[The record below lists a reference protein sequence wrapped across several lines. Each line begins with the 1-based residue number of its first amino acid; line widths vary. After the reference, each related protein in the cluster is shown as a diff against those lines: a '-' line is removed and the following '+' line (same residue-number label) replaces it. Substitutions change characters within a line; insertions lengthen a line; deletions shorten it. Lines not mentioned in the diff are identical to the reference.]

1 MKRVFSAVWKYLNK
15 ADIILISITLIASF
29 YGFILVYSATQ
40 GSGRTV
46 AVQIVSLAI
55 GIVGMVILSK
65 LDYHSMTASW
75 KYIAIAG
82 AVLLILP
89 LAIGSSRAGSLDKSW
104 IWIGKFTIQPSEFVK
119 LAFVLTFS
127 KHYDM
132 VREKIRSPRTVL
144 LLFLHGMAPI
154 AILILQKDMGMML
167 VYLLMLTFMMFAA
180 GVQLRYFAIICVG
193 LVAGAPLIWSK
204 ILGATQR
211 LRILALF
218 NPIKYASDAYQQVQG
233 RLAIGSGGL
242 YGYGLF
248 KGPETQGP
256 ASLLPEKQN
265 DMIFSVAGEELG
277 FIGCM
282 LILVIFTLL
291 LLRLIQIARNSK
303 DSLGSMI
310 VIGIF
315 ASFAVQMMI
324 NVGMVL
330 MVLPVIGISLPF
342 FSSGGSSVTS
352 CFFAVGI
359 ALSVHMQ
366 QNGAL
371 FSGRTKA

>member
-1 MKRVFSAVWKYLNK
+1 
-15 ADIILISITLIASF
+15 
-29 YGFILVYSATQ
+29 
-40 GSGRTV
+40 
-46 AVQIVSLAI
+46 
-55 GIVGMVILSK
+55 MVILSK
-65 LDYHSMTASW
+65 FDYHDMTESW

-89 LAIGSSRAGSLDKSW
+89 LVIGSSRAGSQDKSW

-119 LAFVLTFS
+119 LAFILTFS
-127 KHYDM
+127 KHYDA
-132 VREKIRSPRTVL
+132 VKEKIKSPRTVL
-144 LLFLHGMAPI
+144 LLFLHGIAPVG
-154 AILILQKDMGMML
+154 ILVLQKDMGMML
-167 VYLLMLTFMMFAA
+167 VYLLMLTFLLFAA
-180 GVQLRYFAIICVG
+180 NVQLRYFAIIGVG
-193 LVAGAPLIWSK
+193 IVVGAPLIWSK

-218 NPIKYASDAYQQVQG
+218 DPAKYASEAYQQVQG
-233 RLAIGSGGL
+233 RAAIGSGEIF
-242 YGYGLF
+242 GYGLF
-248 KGPETQGP
+248 KGPVSQGL

-265 DMIFSVAGEELG
+265 DMIFAVAGEELG
-277 FIGCM
+277 FIGCV

-291 LLRLIQIARNSK
+291 LIRLIHIARNSK

-310 VIGIF
+310 CIGIF

-330 MVLPVIGISLPF
+330 MLLPVIGISLPF

-359 ALSVHMQ
+359 ALSVYMHRSE
-366 QNGAL
+366 AL
-371 FSGRTKA
+371 FTGRDKT

>member
-1 MKRVFSAVWKYLNK
+1 MKKVLFVVWQYFKK
-15 ADIILISITLIASF
+15 TDMILIAITLIASS
-29 YGFILVYSATQ
+29 YGFILVYSATK
-40 GSGRTV
+40 GSGRTL
-46 AVQIVSLAI
+46 AVQIAALAA
-55 GIVGMVILSK
+55 GVAGMVILSK
-65 LDYHSMTASW
+65 FDYHDMTESW

-89 LAIGSSRAGSLDKSW
+89 LVIGSSRAGSQDKSW

-119 LAFVLTFS
+119 LAFILTFS
-127 KHYDM
+127 KHYDA
-132 VREKIRSPRTVL
+132 VKEKIKSPRTVL
-144 LLFLHGMAPI
+144 LLFLHGIAPVG
-154 AILILQKDMGMML
+154 ILVLQKDMGMML
-167 VYLLMLTFMMFAA
+167 VYLLMLTFLLFAA
-180 GVQLRYFAIICVG
+180 NVQLRYFAIIGVG
-193 LVAGAPLIWSK
+193 IVVGAPLIWSK

-218 NPIKYASDAYQQVQG
+218 DPAKYASEAYQQVQG
-233 RLAIGSGGL
+233 RAAIGSGEIF
-242 YGYGLF
+242 GYGLF
-248 KGPETQGP
+248 KGPVSQGL

-265 DMIFSVAGEELG
+265 DMIFAVAGEELG
-277 FIGCM
+277 FIGCV

-291 LLRLIQIARNSK
+291 LIRLIHIARNSK

-310 VIGIF
+310 CIGIF

-330 MVLPVIGISLPF
+330 MLLPVIGISLPF

-359 ALSVHMQ
+359 ALSVYMHRSE
-366 QNGAL
+366 AL
-371 FSGRTKA
+371 FTGRDKT